1 MNKKIHLYTRP
12 AAIPGL
18 DQGSLVTIGNFD
30 GVHLGHQAI
39 IRKAMSQAL
48 PSVVMTFEPLPRE
61 YFHPDTAPAR
71 LSSLREKAA
80 ALQQLGVENLLCLP
94 FRRTLAELDARDFVR
109 QILVDGLHA
118 RQVLVGHDFRF
129 GRARQGDLDML
140 ENLGR
145 QHGFTVTVMPPVCLD
160 GQRISSTGLR
170 ECLAAGDLAQARR
183 ELGRAYGICGRVI
196 HGDKRGRQIGFP
208 TANISLR
215 GRKPV
220 MTGVFAVIAER
231 KDGSCMPAV
240 ANLGTRPTV
249 NGQAPLLEVHILDQS
264 PDLYGERLF
273 VHFLA
278 RIREEQRFAG
288 LDELRKQIG
297 LDVEQGRRLL
307 QNQGL

>member
-12 AAIPGL
+12 EAIPGL
-18 DQGSLVTIGNFD
+18 DRGSLVTIGNFD

-39 IRKAMSQAL
+39 IRQAMSQAL
-48 PSVVMTFEPLPRE
+48 PSVIMTFEPLPRE
-61 YFHPDTAPAR
+61 YFHPETAPAR
-71 LSSLREKAA
+71 LSSLREKAI
-80 ALQQLGVENLLCLP
+80 ALQQLGIENLLCLP
-94 FRRTLAELDARDFVR
+94 FRRALADLDAQAFVR

-129 GRARQGDLDML
+129 GRARQGDPDML
-140 ENLGR
+140 EQLGR
-145 QHGFTVTVMPPVCLD
+145 HHGFTVTVMPPVCLD
-160 GQRISSTGLR
+160 GQRVSSTGLR
-170 ECLAAGDLAQARR
+170 ACLAAGDLAQARR
-183 ELGRAYGICGRVI
+183 ELGRPYGICGRVI

-231 KDGSCMPAV
+231 ADGSRLPAV

-249 NGQAPLLEVHILDQS
+249 NGAAPLLEVHILDHN

-278 RIREEQRFAG
+278 RIREERRFAS
-288 LDELRKQIG
+288 LDELRQQIG
-297 LDVEQGRRLL
+297 LDVEQGRSLL